1 MEESLVSVIIP
12 TRNSERTIETV
23 LESVIKQTCSHY
35 EIIVVD
41 NQSCDRTLSIA
52 KSYQAA
58 VYSQGPE
65 RSAQRNYGAAKA
77 KGEYFIFLDS
87 DIELSSRV
95 IEECIQQV
103 RKGFEIITFPEAIIG
118 EGFWAKCRALEAACY
133 LGDDTIEAPRFY
145 SRKIFFAL
153 GGFDEALSGTEDW
166 DLRERALKAGQAIGR
181 ITALTMHHEGRI
193 DPMDRIRKKIYYAR
207 TMRLYMKKNSLVA
220 MRQVPFFRS
229 CYWRKGGLLIKD
241 PVHTLGFVILKA
253 METLSVM
260 LFIFLRAG
268 SQPGESTI
276 KKTIKE
282 G

>member
-23 LESVIKQTCSHY
+23 LESARNQTYSHY

-41 NQSCDRTLSIA
+41 NHSCDRTLFIVEKYKA
-52 KSYQAA
+52 TL
-58 VYSQGPE
+58 YSHGPE

-77 KGEYFIFLDS
+77 KGEYLIFLDS

-103 RKGFEIITFPEAIIG
+103 RRGFEIITFPEAIIG

-166 DLRERALKAGQAIGR
+166 DLRESALRAGYAIGR
-181 ITALTMHHEGRI
+181 IAALTMHHEGRI
-193 DPMDRIRKKIYYAR
+193 DLVDRIKKKIYYAK

-220 MRQVPFFRS
+220 IRQVPVFRS
-229 CYWRKGGLLIKD
+229 CYWRKGRLLIKD
-241 PVHTLGFVILKA
+241 PIHALGFMMLKA
-253 METLSVM
+253 METLSVI
-260 LFIFLRAG
+260 LSIFLGYR
-268 SQPGESTI
+268 
-276 KKTIKE
+276 KV
-282 G
+282 